1 MNFNITWYCYYMAE
15 DYMITFDLYTTL
27 DCDKTITFEK
37 KRYPYTKF
45 IFVNNCFNLNK
56 IKLKWRY

>member
-37 KRYPYTKF
+37 KKD
-45 IFVNNCFNLNK
+45 ILILNLY
-56 IKLKWRY
+56 L